1 MALSL
6 RGIASAVA
14 CAATPGVS
22 LDAIQPLDFEGGG
35 PGSVGANDEVMVF
48 LLAGQSNMV
57 GRGNGSALS
66 ENLLR
71 RLHSL
76 SDPSKDDSPIGYY
89 AAGLAGAGSTSYND
103 SVCSMGIEHRYP
115 VFDLRSSAF
124 QPIERMRLAPV
135 EGCVWEKAIF
145 RLDTHF
151 GPEISLGLAL
161 NEQWPTRRIVLSK
174 RALSGSTLA
183 TGWTPGTDGYRALLA
198 DFRLIAADHYPRRV
212 VLSGF
217 LWLQG
222 EADAKDARDAKNYEP
237 NLLSLVTSLRHDTG
251 APEMPVVFVGLPGSL
266 PGVAAT
272 PRPFQKEVDSA
283 FEQVASRLERVSYL
297 ANAPASATPPYQ
309 SSSHHLAIGSEGGVA
324 RLSDADFQ
332 DTIRRFS
339 KMRKLDPSL
348 TSESR
353 AALRN
358 QVCYHYASAAHLRI
372 GARAAGTLVWRH
384 HRPLAPWPTWDNDGA
399 PAANATIYDYLEQRE
414 AGLLPYLPTEEQMG
428 GPGAVG
434 GTSCSGIR

>member
-1 MALSL
+1 MSVL
-6 RGIASAVA
+6 ASAA
-14 CAATPGVS
+14 AHAFTSFTAATPAVS
-22 LDAIQPLDFEGGG
+22 RDAIQPLDPKAGSGG
-35 PGSVGANDEVMVF
+35 ADDEEVMVF

-66 ENLLR
+66 EHLLR

-76 SDPSKDDSPIGYY
+76 SDPKKGDSPIGYY

-135 EGCVWEKAIF
+135 EGCAWEKSIF

-198 DFRLIAADHYPRRV
+198 DVRLIAADHYPRPV

-222 EADAKDARDAKNYEP
+222 EADAKDARDAKAYEA
-237 NLLSLVTSLRHDTG
+237 NLLSLVTNLRHDTG
-251 APEMPVVFVGLPGSL
+251 AREMPVVFVGLPGGL
-266 PGVAAT
+266 PGATAT
-272 PRPFQKEVDSA
+272 PRPYQKEVDSA
-283 FEQVASRLERVSYL
+283 FEQVAIRLERVSYL
-297 ANAPASATPPYQ
+297 ANAPASATPPYEG
-309 SSSHHLAIGSEGGVA
+309 SSHHLAIGSEGGVS
-324 RLSDADFQ
+324 RLGDADFQ
-332 DTIRRFS
+332 ETIRRFT

-353 AALRN
+353 SALRN

-372 GARAAGTLVWRH
+372 GARAAGTLAWRH
-384 HRPLAPWPTWDNDGA
+384 ERPHAPWPTWDKDGA

-414 AGLLPYLPTEEQMG
+414 ARLLPYLPTEEQMG
-428 GPGAVG
+428 GADAVD
-434 GTSCSGIR
+434 GTSCLGIR

>member
-1 MALSL
+1 
-6 RGIASAVA
+6 
-14 CAATPGVS
+14 
-22 LDAIQPLDFEGGG
+22 
-35 PGSVGANDEVMVF
+35 
-48 LLAGQSNMV
+48 
-57 GRGNGSALS
+57 
-66 ENLLR
+66 
-71 RLHSL
+71 
-76 SDPSKDDSPIGYY
+76 
-89 AAGLAGAGSTSYND
+89 
-103 SVCSMGIEHRYP
+103 
-115 VFDLRSSAF
+115 
-124 QPIERMRLAPV
+124 
-135 EGCVWEKAIF
+135 
-145 RLDTHF
+145 
-151 GPEISLGLAL
+151 
-161 NEQWPTRRIVLSK
+161 
-174 RALSGSTLA
+174 
-183 TGWTPGTDGYRALLA
+183 
-198 DFRLIAADHYPRRV
+198 
-212 VLSGF
+212 
-217 LWLQG
+217 
-222 EADAKDARDAKNYEP
+222 
-237 NLLSLVTSLRHDTG
+237 
-251 APEMPVVFVGLPGSL
+251 MPVVFVGLPGSL

-414 AGLLPYLPTEEQMG
+414 ARLLPYLPTEEQMG
-428 GPGAVG
+428 VAGAVD
-434 GTSCSGIR
+434 GTSCLGIR